1 MESIV
6 LLAGMALLVL
16 VAVVA
21 VVVVVVVASSGR
33 KNQSPPASGL
43 RPARPRAGPRRPW
56 PARALR
62 GRVIGRTIGA
72 PAANRLMAP

>member
-6 LLAGMALLVL
+6 LLAGIALLVL

-33 KNQSPPASGL
+33 KNQSPAAGL
-43 RPARPRAGPRRPW
+43 RPPGPGQGP
-56 PARALR
+56 
-62 GRVIGRTIGA
+62 GA
-72 PAANRLMAP
+72 HGPHGP